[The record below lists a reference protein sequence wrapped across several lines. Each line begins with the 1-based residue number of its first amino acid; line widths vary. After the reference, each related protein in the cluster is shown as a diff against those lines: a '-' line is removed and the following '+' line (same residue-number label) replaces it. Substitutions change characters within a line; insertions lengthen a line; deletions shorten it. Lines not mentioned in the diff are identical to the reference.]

1 MWTLQLWIWGGGV
14 RGKCNMQLW
23 LLSCHSVLPP
33 WVWTLF
39 VRAPSGVHVFD
50 GFSLLP
56 CLHVCAHFSVFF
68 VHAYAYRQTHNQM
81 TTCAYTAPRDT
92 RRTTAGQPRGDPR
105 DHHGTTHGTASG
117 TTVGQPTGQPRD
129 NPDGHHKEGSRGPPP
144 PPAVAFPGRGTCR
157 TGNRT
162 CIELVH
168 KTQGP
173 DRTRRM

>member
-1 MWTLQLWIWGGGV
+1 MAGFGGRPRARDKMWTLQLWIWGGGV

-81 TTCAYTAPRDT
+81 TTCAYTEPRDT

-105 DHHGTTHGTASG
+105 GHHGTTHGTASG

-144 PPAVAFPGRGTCR
+144 PPPSPFQGAELVELV
-157 TGNRT
+157 
-162 CIELVH
+162 IELV
-168 KTQGP
+168 
-173 DRTRRM
+173 